1 MHYTR
6 GCSLQHKYECSL
18 LHRQSVASQPD
29 WQCKHL
35 KCGWMPK
42 KPFHSWLSTF
52 QHSNTGL
59 NPPTPSTMHQH
70 WPVQHI
76 FVLVVTGV
84 FETWVIHYSQTLYT
98 SFILTTL
105 PFCKT
110 NLRPLGVFKSNECC
124 HNFKLFA
131 RLPLQSWSVFKPKIE
146 KFCQVVFIATDLG
159 FNSRWTSS
167 HPAIPS
173 KEADWCKIDSNVKWK
188 T

>member
-1 MHYTR
+1 
-6 GCSLQHKYECSL
+6 
-18 LHRQSVASQPD
+18 
-29 WQCKHL
+29 
-35 KCGWMPK
+35 MPK
-42 KPFHSWLSTF
+42 KPFHSWLSPS

-70 WPVQHI
+70 WPEQHI

-131 RLPLQSWSVFKPKIE
+131 RLPLQSPLWSIFKPKME
-146 KFCQVVFIATDLG
+146 KFWQVVFIATDSV
-159 FNSRWTSS
+159 SRSQTWFKEDQYTSS
-167 HPAIPS
+167 HPPIPS
-173 KEADWCKIDSNVKWK
+173 HPIQRIDVRL
-188 T
+188 TPM